1 MHTSDLVAHDED
13 SALKYGDHT
22 TKYRQNLVSINDLE
36 GYKNACY
43 VALSEFADSSIN
55 IELYFYIKEIG
66 GKDFREA
73 RQSLMLEFMR
83 IIEKNGLTF
92 AFPSRSIYIE
102 KLPPLD
108 LQAKAI
114 K

>member
-1 MHTSDLVAHDED
+1 
-13 SALKYGDHT
+13 
-22 TKYRQNLVSINDLE
+22 
-36 GYKNACY
+36 
-43 VALSEFADSSIN
+43 
-55 IELYFYIKEIG
+55 YIKEIG

-102 KLPPLD
+102 NLPPLD